1 MAQTVAECLT
11 AAEDS
16 VAVINDINTNGNKSP
31 HAGGTVDADGNA
43 IAGDMSQADINACV
57 QRNVDHLEHILT
69 YEPVDSDDDTPDVKG
84 SSSSKKTTCSGG
96 VTTGKAY
103 IAAN

>member
-1 MAQTVAECLT
+1 MAQTVAEVLT

-16 VAVINDINTNGNKSP
+16 VTVINDINTKGKKSIYV
-31 HAGGTVDADGNA
+31 GGSAEADTTT
-43 IAGDMSQADINACV
+43 MTQAEINELV
-57 QRNVDHLEHILT
+57 QRNVDHLETILL

>member
-11 AAEDS
+11 AATDS
-16 VAVINDINTNGNKSP
+16 VTLINDINTNG
-31 HAGGTVDADGNA
+31 
-43 IAGDMSQADINACV
+43 GDSKYVSEGSTQAEINEMV
-57 QRNVDHLEHILT
+57 QRNVDHLETILL
-69 YEPVDSDDDTPDVKG
+69 YEPVDSDDDTPNVVG

-103 IAAN
+103 IAANS

>member
-11 AAEDS
+11 AAVDS
-16 VAVINDINTNGNKSP
+16 ATLITDINTNGLRSVYV
-31 HAGGTVDADGNA
+31 GGTADTDT
-43 IAGDMSQADINACV
+43 DMSQDDINACV
-57 QRNVDHLEHILT
+57 QRNVDHLEIILA
-69 YEPVDSDDDTPDVKG
+69 YEPVDEDDDTPDVAG
-84 SSSSKKTTCSGG
+84 SSDDKSSYTGA

>member
-11 AAEDS
+11 SATDS
-16 VAVINDINTNGNKSP
+16 VTVITDVNTKGKKSV
-31 HAGGTVDADGNA
+31 HVGGTADT
-43 IAGDMSQADINACV
+43 DTTMVQADINKV
-57 QRNVDHLEHILT
+57 IQRNVDHLETILA
-69 YEPVDSDDDTPDVKG
+69 YEPADSDDDTPDVKG
-84 SSSSKKTTCSGG
+84 SSDDKSSYTGA

>member
-11 AAEDS
+11 AATDS
-16 VAVINDINTNGNKSP
+16 VTVINDIN
-31 HAGGTVDADGNA
+31 GGTHDVTGLT
-43 IAGDMSQADINACV
+43 QEEINELV
-57 QRNVDHLEHILT
+57 QRNVDHLEIILA

-84 SSSSKKTTCSGG
+84 SSDDKSSYTGA

-103 IAAN
+103 ISSNS